1 MKETHQRRRR
11 SLNQYENVKLLLIYS
26 IGREKIFVSFFFF
39 FNITSTLLMDLT
51 FCVTIMYKSKKLLYP
66 QVLTYAHTISS
77 NFFGYKL
84 I

>member
-26 IGREKIFVSFFFF
+26 IGREKIFVSFFF

>member
-51 FCVTIMYKSKKLLYP
+51 FCVTIMYKSTKLLYP

>member
-26 IGREKIFVSFFFF
+26 IGREKICVSFFFF